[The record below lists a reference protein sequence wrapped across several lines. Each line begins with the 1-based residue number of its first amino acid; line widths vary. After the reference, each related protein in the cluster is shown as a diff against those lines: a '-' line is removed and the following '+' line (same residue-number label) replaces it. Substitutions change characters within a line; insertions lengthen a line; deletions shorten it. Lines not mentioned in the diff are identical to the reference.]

1 MRLVKQGG
9 NFILYKIFDII
20 YIERKNKMKFD
31 DRYSF
36 WEKTYCVDEVYKNY
50 NKSRKA
56 LREKYSTDIDAAAY
70 EEVIKEQAAAA
81 LNKAIENY
89 FK

>member
-1 MRLVKQGG
+1 M
-9 NFILYKIFDII
+9 N
-20 YIERKNKMKFD
+20 FD

-56 LREKYSTDIDAAAY
+56 LRKKYNKDIDAAAY

-81 LNKAIENY
+81 LHKAIQNY
-89 FK
+89 LK